1 MIKIQNRS
9 RCFAL
14 TAAAGLAA
22 CGLHAQ
28 GTLSATATL
37 AETGTAGSE
46 YEYSLVLDN
55 TGSNPINALWYGW
68 IQFEFDLPSSPTSV
82 ATTLAGWSGAP
93 DGNSIQFQNVS
104 GSGIAPGGIGAFTFD
119 STANPAA
126 ITAAPSGDSVAYGTV
141 ASMNADQQSVAG
153 VASGPFSPTFVPEPS
168 ALGLLVTGLAGLS
181 AWQAGRRSGA

>member
-1 MIKIQNRS
+1 MKTPIIS

-22 CGLHAQ
+22 CSLHAQ

-37 AETGTAGSE
+37 AETGMVGSE

-82 ATTLAGWSGAP
+82 ATTLAGWSGAA
-93 DGNSIQFQNVS
+93 DGNSIQFKNVS

-119 STANPAA
+119 STSNPTSMTTSPA
-126 ITAAPSGDSVAYGTV
+126 GESVAYGTV

-153 VASGPFSPTFVPEPS
+153 LASGPFAPTLVPEPS
-168 ALGLLVTGLAGLS
+168 ALGLLATGLAGLS
-181 AWQAGRRSGA
+181 AWLARRRSAA